1 MNKRIFLSS
10 LLAIGLI
17 TANAQTQNPA
27 VQDTLTIFR
36 NKINQL
42 DKEIVHLLGERMQA
56 ARLIGAYKLA
66 HKMEVVQSN
75 RFNEVL
81 QKAIKQGKEEGLS
94 EQFIKALYEDI
105 HTESIRQQEAL
116 KK

>member
-1 MNKRIFLSS
+1 MNKRIIFTG

-17 TANAQTQNPA
+17 TAHAQTQTA
-27 VQDTLTIFR
+27 AKQDTLTAFR
-36 NKINQL
+36 AKINQL

-56 ARLIGAYKLA
+56 ARAIGVYKLA
-66 HKMEVVQSN
+66 HKMDVVQSN

-81 QKAIKQGKEEGLS
+81 QKAINQGKEEGLS
-94 EQFIKALYEDI
+94 EEFIKALYEDI
-105 HTESIRQQEAL
+105 HKESIRQQEAL